1 MDLLQIF
8 TVQLKG
14 KKHDSAMLTMS
25 NLYNQLVQYSRK
37 ANGEALCIY
46 ENPAYPLL
54 PQLQGPFEN
63 ENLTPQQSD
72 FNKSMST
79 VRTSVKWVFG
89 EILNYS
95 FLDYKKNLKIELSAV
110 GKMYCV
116 CALLTN
122 AHTCLYRSMNFDF
135 FNIEPPTLE
144 EYFI

>member
-1 MDLLQIF
+1 MYGA
-8 TVQLKG
+8 VEG

-46 ENPAYPLL
+46 GNLAYQLRPH
-54 PQLQGPFEN
+54 LQGPFKN
-63 ENLTPQQSD
+63 KNLTPQQAD

-79 VRTSVKWVFG
+79 VRISVEWVFD
-89 EILNYS
+89 EILNYFS
-95 FLDYKKNLKIELSAV
+95 FLDYKKILKIELGAV

-122 AHTCLYRSMNFDF
+122 AHILLNRSMTSDF
-135 FNIEPPTLE
+135 FDIEPPTLE
-144 EYFI
+144 ECFI